1 MPFNGKIM
9 MELKGR
15 MTTGKEPES
24 CLLITQPLVA
34 AKKIFHL
41 SSYKSLWLY
50 WSGLSNKVNY
60 KKP

>member
-34 AKKIFHL
+34 AKKYFIFPLINHFGYTGQGFL
-41 SSYKSLWLY
+41 TR
-50 WSGLSNKVNY
+50 
-60 KKP
+60 